1 MYVSKIRKKRL
12 KLQQPKNNFN
22 PKLRVRLKPCS
33 LFILLII
40 LYFILI
46 NIVKFLLQ
54 LYCSIINIVKFLLQL
69 YCSIYLFCCQ
79 YFFIGF
85 WRKFY
90 FIFSFFVQC
99 FSRFLLLFSILCN
112 KIKIVKYILMKKIKI
127 KYINL

>member
-22 PKLRVRLKPCS
+22 PKLRVRLNPCS

-40 LYFILI
+40 LYFIL
-46 NIVKFLLQ
+46 
-54 LYCSIINIVKFLLQL
+54 INIVKFLLQL